1 LREKLAKPPAVV
13 IGRVPG
19 RVHEDAKRP
28 LQPVK
33 KKPFIVRTYVLYPL
47 HIMQR
52 TTMQPLATTGTPR
65 RRVGTNFP
73 RGFHSTVRSRPCI
86 RAHAASSNN
95 NEQGVD
101 LGDVLGFIRDRLLGD
116 FRSSNGPSRNILSP
130 DRSTVV
136 DAEHRGVL
144 SSTVRRTLADTVTD
158 LDTRDAMEACAGVT
172 GEFEKEECFVT
183 FGVSKEADLWYGT
196 VHRFEELLRYDTEP
210 IEESVHDGKERC

>member
-1 LREKLAKPPAVV
+1 
-13 IGRVPG
+13 
-19 RVHEDAKRP
+19 
-28 LQPVK
+28 
-33 KKPFIVRTYVLYPL
+33 
-47 HIMQR
+47 
-52 TTMQPLATTGTPR
+52 MQPLATTGTPR

-73 RGFHSTVRSRPCI
+73 RGFHSTVRSKPCI

-95 NEQGVD
+95 NEQGID

-116 FRSSNGPSRNILSP
+116 FRSSNGPSRNIFSP
-130 DRSTVV
+130 DRSTVVV